1 MVPLMFASAP
11 CLARIR
17 PTPRSATESA
27 ARGWAGFCVARWGTS
42 PCPVSSDPGSR
53 TGTLVVSIL
62 TFHPMQKCY
71 ANRIRA
77 IRRNRD
83 WRLADLA
90 ERLGCD
96 PSDLGKWE
104 RGEREPTLRTALRI
118 AQLLGERVEDIF
130 WDHTHDAWARL
141 RALHGDAADD
151 AQAPEEE
158 ATPR

>member
-1 MVPLMFASAP
+1 MPK
-11 CLARIR
+11 
-17 PTPRSATESA
+17 T
-27 ARGWAGFCVARWGTS
+27 
-42 PCPVSSDPGSR
+42 
-53 TGTLVVSIL
+53 
-62 TFHPMQKCY
+62 Y

-77 IRRNRD
+77 IRRNRG

-130 WDHTHDAWARL
+130 WDHAHDAWARL
-141 RALHGDAADD
+141 RAVHGDAAD
-151 AQAPEEE
+151 AALAPEEV
-158 ATPR
+158 TPAR